1 MTPASG
7 HTAGPAV
14 IHPHLGLQPPCASP
28 GAWGGRSR
36 VGACVPVAARGE
48 LDEARPLVERLETMA
63 PELILGL
70 EGLSLE
76 TLRRRGTTPSP

>member
-1 MTPASG
+1 MPA
-7 HTAGPAV
+7 
-14 IHPHLGLQPPCASP
+14 
-28 GAWGGRSR
+28 
-36 VGACVPVAARGE
+36 AARGE